1 MFYHKSG
8 SIDGIGTVI
17 AELSSDKFK
26 AHYNLYK
33 LCLSLTLPSNKIPSC
48 DWKLSIVS
56 ISH

>member
-26 AHYNLYK
+26 THYNLYK

-48 DWKLSIVS
+48 DWKL
-56 ISH
+56 